1 MLKKKV
7 AALQLAE
14 RASFLSESSDLLDF
28 HLGDLLEAVD
38 DVHNLAGVL
47 KVIPKNDRKRDDYE
61 WRFYAALTH
70 LDHHLKPA
78 LKEWDRVV
86 DRMPND
92 DDE

>member
-7 AALQLAE
+7 AALQPAE
-14 RASFLSESSDLLDF
+14 RTSLLSHSSDLLDF

-47 KVIPKNDRKRDDYE
+47 KVISKDDRKRNDYE
-61 WRFYAALTH
+61 GRFYAALAH
-70 LDHHLKPA
+70 LHHHLKPA
-78 LKEWDRVV
+78 ITEWDRVV

-92 DDE
+92 D